1 MTKRSVKQ
9 LWLFGLVIAV
19 LALVAAGLWLVRGRL
34 AGPGPNVAVVR
45 RGAITATVDAL
56 GRVQPAR
63 QARLSLQV
71 GGRVEEVLVQVGD
84 QVRAG
89 QLLLRLEATD
99 ARRRVREAELSL
111 DTQRQQLAAAK
122 AGPGDEAIEIA
133 RANLR
138 QATVSLAVAQA
149 RYDEIAD
156 EEDAS
161 TRPEAAALEGAKAA
175 YERARAEFERA
186 IAGPTPEEIARLETQ
201 VQLAEV
207 TLEQAQ
213 AALAAT
219 ELRAPFD
226 GTVLEVQ
233 VAPGENVGGFTPLVL
248 LADLTTLEI
257 QAEIDEIDVAEV
269 AVGQK
274 VEIRLDA
281 FPGHALES
289 RVARVAPAA
298 SRERGATTYL
308 ATIPLPE
315 TDLALRAGMGANLK
329 ITALEKADVLLVPN
343 RAVQTIGRKKIVKVL
358 EGGTLREVE
367 VVTGLSNESET
378 EIVEG
383 LWEGARIVLY

>member
-1 MTKRSVKQ
+1 
-9 LWLFGLVIAV
+9 
-19 LALVAAGLWLVRGRL
+19 LALVTIVLTLLAAGLWVARGRL
-34 AGPGPNVAVVR
+34 AGPGPNVVVVR
-45 RGAITATVDAL
+45 RGTITATVDAL

-63 QARLSLQV
+63 QARLSLQT

-84 QVRAG
+84 RVEAG
-89 QLLLRLEATD
+89 QLLLRLEASD
-99 ARRRVREAELSL
+99 ARRRVQEMKLNL
-111 DTQRQQLAAAK
+111 DAQRQQLAAAK
-122 AGPGDEAIEIA
+122 AGPDEEAIEIA

-149 RYDEIAD
+149 QYDEIAN

-161 TRPEAAALEGAKAA
+161 TRPEAAALESAKAA
-175 YERARAEFERA
+175 YQRARAEFERA
-186 IAGPTPEEIARLETQ
+186 IAGPTQEEIARLETQ
-201 VQLAEV
+201 VKLAEV
-207 TLEQAQ
+207 ALEQAE

-248 LADLTTLEI
+248 LADLTALEI

-269 AVGQK
+269 AAGQK

-281 FPGHALES
+281 FPGQLLES

-308 ATIPLPE
+308 ATVPLPE
-315 TDLALRAGMGANLK
+315 TDLALRVGMGANLK
-329 ITALEKADVLLVPN
+329 ITTVEKTGVLLVPN
-343 RAVQTIGRKKIVKVL
+343 RAVQTVGRKKIVKVFQ
-358 EGGTLREVE
+358 GGALQEVE

-383 LWEGARIVLY
+383 LWEGARVGLE